1 MKSPLLCRM
10 GLHKLNKYM
19 YVQVTRRRSN
29 RHGGKY
35 HTNYAICERCGKLCY
50 RVRRFQKLDVAR
62 IAGSAGGRRQGM
74 KVYIAGK
81 ITGDPG
87 YRDKF
92 AAAEIQLG
100 WQGHTVLNPAE
111 LPEGMSREDYMRICF
126 AMIDVADAVV
136 FLPDAAESAGARLE
150 MAYCDYI
157 GKEYETWSD

>member
-1 MKSPLLCRM
+1 
-10 GLHKLNKYM
+10 
-19 YVQVTRRRSN
+19 
-29 RHGGKY
+29 
-35 HTNYAICERCGKLCY
+35 
-50 RVRRFQKLDVAR
+50 
-62 IAGSAGGRRQGM
+62 M

-111 LPEGMSREDYMRICF
+111 LPSGMSREDYMRICF

-150 MAYCDYI
+150 RAYCEYVE
-157 GKEYETWSD
+157 KETVEWND